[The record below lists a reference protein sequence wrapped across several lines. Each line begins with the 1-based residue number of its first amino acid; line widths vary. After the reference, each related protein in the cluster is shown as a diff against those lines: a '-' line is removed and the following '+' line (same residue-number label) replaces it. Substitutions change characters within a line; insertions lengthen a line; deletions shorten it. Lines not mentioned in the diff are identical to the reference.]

1 MAKIVLKDLPR
12 DVKVSQEEL
21 KRIKGGGL
29 WSWWYH
35 AVTDWQDSEPY
46 DKDSC
51 TSFCGQSG
59 TAGVRG

>member
-1 MAKIVLKDLPR
+1 MAKIIIKDLPR

-35 AVTDWQDSEPY
+35 AVTDWQDTSCYTNPGTCDNPY
-46 DKDSC
+46 SA
-51 TSFCGQSG
+51 